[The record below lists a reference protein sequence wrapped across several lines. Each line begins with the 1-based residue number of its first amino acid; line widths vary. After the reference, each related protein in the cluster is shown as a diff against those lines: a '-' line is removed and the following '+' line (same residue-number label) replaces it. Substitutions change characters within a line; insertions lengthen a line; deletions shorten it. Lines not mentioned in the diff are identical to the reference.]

1 MSEKIRVLFLSAN
14 PRDTTR
20 IRVDEEAREIFEKIE
35 EGTGRG
41 AFELFKYP
49 ATRVGDLQRLLMKH
63 RPHIVHFS
71 VHGSLA
77 QKIILEGSAGRG
89 RRVDKRAL
97 AEVFRVLKDD
107 VRVIVLN
114 ACFTKLQAQALTE
127 VIDYTVGSSETIGD
141 RAAVTFAGAFYR
153 ALAFGRSVQ
162 EAFELGKVELNLK
175 GIRGSKVL
183 ELLIRHGT
191 DVTEP
196 LLLRDRSAAGGR
208 RLTGRMLRTVAW

>member
-1 MSEKIRVLFLSAN
+1 MGEKIKILFLSAN

-35 EGTGRG
+35 QGPARG

-49 ATRVGDLQRLLMKH
+49 ATRVSDLQRLLMTH

-71 VHGSLA
+71 GHGSLA
-77 QKIILEGSAGRG
+77 RKIILEGSAGRG
-89 RRVDKRAL
+89 KRVDRRAL

-114 ACFTKLQAQALTE
+114 ACFTKPQAQVLTE
-127 VIDYTVGSSETIGD
+127 VIDYTVGISETIGD

-175 GIRGSKVL
+175 GIPGSEVL

-196 LLLRDRSAAGGR
+196 PLLRERSAAGR
-208 RLTGRMLRTVAW
+208 NIPKTA